1 MYGGINVKNEIFS
14 RLRKKISFLICNF
27 APAFGIMRLKQV
39 KILYGMNAIVNI
51 TTQAFVRSQRRFEQS
66 SYVHPFGT
74 PRTTKGI
81 GLPRHQEHS
90 CFFRAS

>member
-1 MYGGINVKNEIFS
+1 
-14 RLRKKISFLICNF
+14 
-27 APAFGIMRLKQV
+27 MRLKQV
-39 KILYGMNAIVNI
+39 KILYGMNVIVNI